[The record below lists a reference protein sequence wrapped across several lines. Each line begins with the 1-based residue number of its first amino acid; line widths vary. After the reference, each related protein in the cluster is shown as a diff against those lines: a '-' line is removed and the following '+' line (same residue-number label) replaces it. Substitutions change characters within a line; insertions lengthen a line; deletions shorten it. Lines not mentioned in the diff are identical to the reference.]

1 MTTAASKLLPRILGV
16 VGAGQMGAGIA
27 QASGEFEHAI
37 RWRRRPSSA
46 STPSHLS
53 SPTQP
58 CFLYLLARSF
68 LPPSLSPVS
77 LPPSLPLSLFPTK
90 TKRGFL
96 TRSPSPLSLSPS
108 LPLSLP
114 PSFQPKTK
122 PKKNPNQSTPQVA
135 STKGLSVTLVDPDPR
150 ALQRGLTNIGRS
162 LDRLVKREALSRG
175 EADAALERVRGAA
188 SLEALSEAE
197 LVVEAV
203 SEDERLKKSIFAT
216 LDRVAP
222 PAAILASNTSSISI
236 TRIAAATQRP
246 GNVVGMHFM
255 NPVPLMP
262 LVELVR
268 GIATTDETFSTAT
281 RLAELLGK
289 TVTHSAD
296 RPGFTVNRIL
306 MPSINEAFFCLMEG
320 VASAEDIDRGMKLG
334 TNQPLGPLALADF
347 IGLDTCLSILKVMAE
362 TDPRFIPCVLLQ
374 QYVDAGWTGK
384 KAFRGV

>member
-1 MTTAASKLLPRILGV
+1 MATSPIVSLDPLSPLQHNTT
-16 VGAGQMGAGIA
+16 
-27 QASGEFEHAI
+27 
-37 RWRRRPSSA
+37 
-46 STPSHLS
+46 
-53 SPTQP
+53 
-58 CFLYLLARSF
+58 CFLYLLARSC

-96 TRSPSPLSLSPS
+96 TRSPSPLSLSPSLPLSLPPS